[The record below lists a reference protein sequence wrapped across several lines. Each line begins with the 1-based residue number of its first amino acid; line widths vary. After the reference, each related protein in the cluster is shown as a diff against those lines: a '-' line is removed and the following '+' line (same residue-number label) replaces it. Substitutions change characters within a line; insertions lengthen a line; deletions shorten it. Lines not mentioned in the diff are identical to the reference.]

1 MDATRLLRRSPSC
14 MHELFVLWNDYESQ
28 LVLVQYKCN
37 FDALALAPHPTPA
50 GEASLNALEPAKL
63 ALITT
68 R

>member
-1 MDATRLLRRSPSC
+1 

-28 LVLVQYKCN
+28 LVQYKCN

-50 GEASLNALEPAKL
+50 GEALRNALEPAKL

-68 R
+68 SW